1 MDKNK
6 KSISITCD
14 GQVYLGMDELVELQ
28 GELKSLSDEAYS
40 RLKRSV
46 LRFGFSFPVFYVE
59 LDGKNY
65 ILDAHQRIRTL
76 KRMMSEDGYTIGKL
90 PCSRIHAK
98 DKIEAKEKLLALN
111 SGYGRMET
119 EGLHDFLKE
128 DNIDIESIEDYFNP
142 TEFDIEDYKIE
153 FEFDDLMEEEE
164 VVADDSGKN
173 DNSEEKKSNI
183 DNDYK
188 FVGKIKKGDVI
199 TIGKSIVVC
208 GSGLNAINKVSKGKI
223 ADIAVINAFVDNDYS
238 LLDSDIFLKKWVV
251 VSSRWQFLGRWMN
264 HGTEALGEPVSLL
277 VWEKSNL
284 KDFSGQFALNMETSL
299 LFGAGCKLRAG
310 MQPKALIQASN
321 KAEYQ
326 EFVLNALP
334 DGSILSIN
342 GGVDDILITAFN
354 TDREC
359 QLVEAN
365 PETLERAIHNLLSY
379 TGETEIIVN
388 KKKMKWSEYGG
399 KKG

>member
-142 TEFDIEDYKIE
+142 TEFDIEDYKI
-153 FEFDDLMEEEE
+153 
-164 VVADDSGKN
+164 
-173 DNSEEKKSNI
+173 
-183 DNDYK
+183 
-188 FVGKIKKGDVI
+188 I